1 MRLRSHGGTRLRS
14 CRVFRPLLIRC
25 PQVISAVVDVRFE
38 GDLPPIGTALEM
50 QDHDVRMVLEV
61 AQHLGDNT
69 VRTISMEQTDG
80 VMRGQIVLNTGS
92 PIKVSSWRRHSVLI
106 LVWP

>member
-1 MRLRSHGGTRLRS
+1 L
-14 CRVFRPLLIRC
+14 
-25 PQVISAVVDVRFE
+25 QVISAVVDVRFE

-80 VMRGQIVLNTGS
+80 VMRGQTVLNTGS
-92 PIKVSSWRRHSVLI
+92 PIKVSSRKCQPILMPPYLVLI
-106 LVWP
+106 WLACCGCLWVGLIR